1 MKIRKEYI
9 KASDMVHRLSKK
21 YKVNPVYIWDLLGE
35 EFNIQKGIGG
45 VVNQSEINEIESII
59 KNNI

>member
-1 MKIRKEYI
+1 MKIRTEYV
-9 KASDMVHRLSKK
+9 KASYAVHKLSKK
-21 YKVNPVYIWDLLGE
+21 YKVNPAWIWDLLEE

-45 VVNQSEINEIESII
+45 VVNQSEINEIESIV